1 MQLGLRSKLT
11 LISIGLIALTLLI
24 GYAYLRTELEDALVA
39 GLRDDL
45 EVRARMV
52 ASEAAAK
59 GLDAAP
65 SEAWD
70 ELADGLAS
78 RSSARVTLLDRTGRV
93 LGSSALPWPEV
104 RSHPGMADLPEVREA
119 LVVGKG
125 TAVGSAEP
133 ARQLRVAVAFGAGP
147 GAALAVVTLSLDQVD
162 STLARVQR
170 GLWGAALVALA
181 VAVVMSSLAARLSF
195 RSARQLVDAARRLS
209 EGDLSARSGQRG
221 SDELGEL
228 GRSLDRL
235 ARTLST
241 KVDEVGL
248 DSARLSGIL
257 SAMQEG
263 VLVVDR
269 DGRIVLVNP
278 ALREMMLVGND
289 AVGKIL
295 LEVLR
300 HADLKEAL
308 DEARASGESVSTELD
323 LSGIKPRRLRVR
335 AAALP
340 GAAGDVFAMFVD
352 VTEVRRL
359 ESLRRDFVANVSHE
373 LRTPVTAIRSAAE
386 TLQLGAGKDPKA
398 TNQFVDMIE
407 RNARRMHD
415 LVEDLLDLSR
425 IESRELR
432 LSLEPLDATAAF
444 THTLSLF
451 EERASKKGIRLV
463 VEPSAE
469 RVLADRRALEHVL
482 SNLVDNAVKYCGPGS
497 EVRLAANQHDER
509 TARVSV
515 SDTGPGIEPQHLP
528 RLFERFYRVD
538 AGRSRDIG
546 GTGLGLAIVKHLVEA
561 MQGSVR
567 VESVPGSGTT
577 FWFTLPRP
585 T

>member
-1 MQLGLRSKLT
+1 MTLGLRSKLT
-11 LISIGLIALTLLI
+11 LISIGLITLTLLV
-24 GYAYLRTELEDALVA
+24 GYAYLRTELEGALVA

-45 EVRARMV
+45 EVRARLV
-52 ASEAAAK
+52 ASEAAGRRLETSSPAAW
-59 GLDAAP
+59 DALA
-65 SEAWD
+65 D
-70 ELADGLAS
+70 ELAS
-78 RSSARVTLLDRTGRV
+78 RASARVMLADRDGRV
-93 LGSSALPWPEV
+93 LGSSELDDAGVARHPSVRGRAEV
-104 RSHPGMADLPEVREA
+104 RDA
-119 LVVGKG
+119 LVLGR
-125 TAVGSAEP
+125 GSAVDTDAP
-133 ARQLRVAVAFGAGP
+133 TRQLRVAVAFGTGAGS
-147 GAALAVVTLSLDQVD
+147 AIAIVALPLDQVD
-162 STLARVQR
+162 STLARVQQ
-170 GLWGAALVALA
+170 GLWAAALIALG

-195 RSARQLVDAARRLS
+195 RSARQLVEAARRLA
-209 EGDLSARSGQRG
+209 EGDLSARSGQRS

-241 KVDEVGL
+241 KVDEVGH
-248 DSARLSGIL
+248 DSARLAGIL

-269 DGRIVLVNP
+269 AGRVVLINP

-289 AVGKIL
+289 AVGKTL

-308 DEARASGESVSTELD
+308 DEARASGESVSTELEMA
-323 LSGIKPRRLRVR
+323 GIKPRRLLVR

-340 GAAGDVFAMFVD
+340 GASGDVFAMFVD

-386 TLQLGAGKDPKA
+386 TLQLVAGRDPRA
-398 TNQFVDMIE
+398 LTQFVDMIE

-425 IESRELR
+425 IESRELH
-432 LSLEPLDATAAF
+432 LSVEPLEIAAAF
-444 THTLSLF
+444 THTASLF
-451 EERASKKGIRLV
+451 EERATKKQIRLV
-463 VEPSAE
+463 VEPIAE
-469 RVLADRRALEHVL
+469 RALADRRALEHVL

-497 EVRLAANQHDER
+497 EIRLAATPLDER
-509 TARVSV
+509 TLRLSV
-515 SDTGPGIEPQHLP
+515 SDTGPGIEAQHLP

-538 AGRSRDIG
+538 AGRSREVG

-561 MQGSVR
+561 MRGTVSVD
-567 VESVPGSGTT
+567 SAPGSGTT
-577 FWFTLPRP
+577 FGFTLPRSG
-585 T
+585 